1 MGATFDA
8 AMDQVAAAAVALR
21 AGQLVA
27 FPTETVYGLGAD
39 ATNDRAVAAIF
50 AAKDRPRFN
59 PLIAHVASLEA
70 AFALGVFADDARA
83 LARAFWPGPLT
94 LVVPRAADC
103 PVSLLASAGLPSLA
117 IRVPAHPLALALLKA
132 VDRPVAAPSAN
143 PSGRISPTTAEHVR
157 QGLGDR
163 VAVILDGGA
172 TTVGLESTVVSFMGA
187 KATLLRPGGLP
198 REEIEDRLGIRL
210 GMNEDAEDH
219 PHSPGQLPSHYAPQ
233 APLRLNADVPHDG
246 ETYIGFGRF
255 GGGAFTLSASGD
267 LAEAAA
273 NLFRL
278 LHLADAAG
286 RPIAVA
292 PVPQFGLGEAIN
304 DRLAR
309 AAAPRGPDHDPRANR

>member
-1 MGATFDA
+1 MGATFEPEMA
-8 AMDQVAAAAVALR
+8 EVAAAAAALR
-21 AGQLVA
+21 RGDLVA

-50 AAKDRPRFN
+50 AAKDRPSFN
-59 PLIAHVASLEA
+59 PLITHVATPDA
-70 AFALGVFADDARA
+70 AFALGDFPAEARS
-83 LARAFWPGPLT
+83 LGRAFWPGPLT
-94 LVVPRAADC
+94 LVVPRAAHC

-117 IRVPAHPLALALLKA
+117 IRVPAHPLALALLAA
-132 VDRPVAAPSAN
+132 VGGPVVAPSAN

-157 QGLGDR
+157 QGLGGR
-163 VAVILDGGA
+163 VAVILDGGPA
-172 TTVGLESTVVSFMGA
+172 HVGLESTVVSFMGA
-187 KATLLRPGGLP
+187 RPTLLRPGGLP

-210 GMNEDAEDH
+210 GMSEDDEDQ
-219 PHSPGQLPSHYAPQ
+219 PHSPGQLPSHYAPR
-233 APLRLNADVPHDG
+233 AALRLNAEAPQAD
-246 ETYIGFGRF
+246 ETYIGFGRY
-255 GGGAFTLSASGD
+255 GGGDYTLSATGD

-278 LHLADAAG
+278 LHLADAQG

-309 AAAPRGPDHDPRANR
+309 AAAPRPTA